1 MRYEGLTFFLE
12 RAKAVKQSKFTPRQS
27 PSNPVKTSLRLT
39 TIPVMIPFTNRFQ
52 LLIPI
57 FGALFIQIYRIPSL
71 YNSLPECKIQNMIY
85 FGVTV
90 PELEVG
96 DADDLHGVADQ
107 LRHLHAAPLHP
118 AVDEQTRGESQTVTW
133 EEALFIY

>member
-1 MRYEGLTFFLE
+1 M
-12 RAKAVKQSKFTPRQS
+12 
-27 PSNPVKTSLRLT
+27 
-39 TIPVMIPFTNRFQ
+39 
-52 LLIPI
+52 PI
-57 FGALFIQIYRIPSL
+57 FGALFSQIYQISSL
-71 YNSLPECKIQNMIY
+71 YKSLPECRIQNMIN

-133 EEALFIY
+133 KALFIY